1 MWRSGA
7 TRRRRH
13 IALNEMIETA
23 VRSGEFHAPWRSSPQ
38 VWEHF
43 ADEADILRE
52 LQHDWRTAFAGAVY
66 VAIERGEGDLQQDVM
81 QAFRTIRSRYAGAR
95 AILEVHAEHPAI
107 AAAMR
112 KERALLSSFGGLLE
126 DSDAAGAATQAA

>member
-23 VRSGEFHAPWRSSPQ
+23 VRSGEYHAPWRLSPQ

-43 ADEADILRE
+43 QDEADILRE
-52 LQHDWRTAFAGAVY
+52 LQHDWRTALAGAIY

-81 QAFRTIRSRYAGAR
+81 HAFHTIRSRYAGAR
-95 AILEVHAEHPAI
+95 AILEEHVEHPAI

-112 KERALLSSFGGLLE
+112 KEQALLSSFMGLLTGPE
-126 DSDAAGAATQAA
+126 AATQAA